1 MKFKIATLLLV
12 LTLFPSL
19 HNVMAEETSTQPT
32 SGEIEDV
39 TIKGNIK
46 QEIKTQK
53 PLVRIEEEIIEI
65 DMPSM
70 ATEDQLF
77 SKTPAALEIWREAYS
92 HILSS
97 GQTAF
102 PGYTGLVE
110 TPIATFQP
118 QIKGEKVIS
127 KWDLIITD
135 SKGRDFKKFKGSGN
149 QAIVVVWDGYN
160 DKNEIIN
167 VGDMYTY
174 VFNYTDMTGN
184 PHMVVGRPFS
194 INGLVHQEKNGLF
207 ISIANKALFAEERDT
222 IKIRDDAVPLLK
234 ETADRLKDYF
244 GLPVSVTAY
253 GDTASKAL
261 QQAKAMAEYLANSL
275 IIWVDQIK
283 VAGYQAEPEKQH
295 IDVIVSNR

>member
-1 MKFKIATLLLV
+1 
-12 LTLFPSL
+12 
-19 HNVMAEETSTQPT
+19 
-32 SGEIEDV
+32 
-39 TIKGNIK
+39 
-46 QEIKTQK
+46 
-53 PLVRIEEEIIEI
+53 
-65 DMPSM
+65 MPSM

-184 PHMVVGRPFS
+184 PHMVVGRPF
-194 INGLVHQEKNGLF
+194 F
-207 ISIANKALFAEERDT
+207 
-222 IKIRDDAVPLLK
+222 
-234 ETADRLKDYF
+234 Y
-244 GLPVSVTAY
+244 
-253 GDTASKAL
+253 
-261 QQAKAMAEYLANSL
+261 
-275 IIWVDQIK
+275 
-283 VAGYQAEPEKQH
+283 
-295 IDVIVSNR
+295 